1 MAFWNTKHIMPADY
15 QAEEIKTTNEEVEV
29 SVNNKIKG
37 MEKLVMET
45 KNELGIA
52 VCPIC
57 GKQFVKQHR
66 LQRYCSDECRIQSQR
81 EAHARYAR
89 SKRINSGEKGK
100 MHNYTCSNCG
110 RGFRGRRGQKTCSE
124 KCRLEQRRRLQREW
138 YANQVAKQGKTVTPR
153 PAQQKPTTMAK
164 PQVVAPVVEK
174 KQVVVQEK
182 PVEMVVTTADKMQKA
197 YDIVLAIENNKDKTF
212 IEKMAQVMEML

>member
-1 MAFWNTKHIMPADY
+1 MAFWNTKHIKPYDY
-15 QAEEIKTTNEEVEV
+15 EAEEIKETNEEVEV

-57 GKQFVKQHR
+57 GKQFVKYHTKQK
-66 LQRYCSDECRIQSQR
+66 YCSDECRVQAQR

-89 SKRINSGEKGK
+89 KRTANGGEKVK
-100 MHNYTCSNCG
+100 MHNYTCVNCG
-110 RGFRGRRGQKTCSE
+110 RGFRGRHGQKTCSE
-124 KCRLEQRRRLQREW
+124 KCRIEQRRKAQREW

-153 PAQQKPTTMAK
+153 PSQQKPTTVAK
-164 PQVVAPVVEK
+164 PQVVEPVVEK
-174 KQVVVQEK
+174 KQVVVNEK

-197 YDIVLAIENNKDKTF
+197 YDIVLAIENSKDKTF